1 MDLIHGGAL
10 MSWIDCMT
18 SIAIF
23 GFDKKRRMF
32 AITVN
37 MSIDCASIGKINE
50 DFLIKADVLHVGK
63 HFAFAECK
71 HLDPNGRLIASG
83 THKMAFLN

>member
-1 MDLIHGGAL
+1 MA
-10 MSWIDCMT
+10 WIDCMT

-23 GFDKKRRMF
+23 GFDQKRRMF

-37 MSIDCASIGKINE
+37 MSIDCASVGKIDE
-50 DFLIKADVLHVGK
+50 DFLIKADVLHVGRVDDL
-63 HFAFAECK
+63 EPSK

-83 THKMAFLN
+83 THKMAFLNQNARL